1 MERMSDFRTA
11 IQRLRL
17 WAHWRVW
24 LLVQRQTPLE
34 ILVDASSRARVWA
47 DGGGFVLLGNGAFAL
62 GDSVNGQALLER
74 GFAGA
79 WRWLVGVCT
88 FRTSSLFRVLPV
100 PCAVFLGAGAAYAK
114 LSEVFL
120 TFARVLF
127 TLGLLTSVLFVFA
140 TFLLTLLKFDWGW
153 STARLLNLGRFFGF
167 GFRFSILGL
176 LGLLGG
182 QCNGALEVNSFGI
195 R

>member
-1 MERMSDFRTA
+1 MCVLCSPVVLGDQLLVLLGEPRVAAEVLLEQMSDFQTA

-62 GDSVNGQALLER
+62 GDSVNGQALLEW
-74 GFAGA
+74 GFAVA

-88 FRTSSLFRVLPV
+88 FRTLSLFRIMLAPR
-100 PCAVFLGAGAAYAK
+100 AVFPGARRAPDSVRYCFVGAVSTNAHFLA
-114 LSEVFL
+114 FL
-120 TFARVLF
+120 TTPAPSFSLP
-127 TLGLLTSVLFVFA
+127 
-140 TFLLTLLKFDWGW
+140 
-153 STARLLNLGRFFGF
+153 FG
-167 GFRFSILGL
+167 
-176 LGLLGG
+176 
-182 QCNGALEVNSFGI
+182 
-195 R
+195 

>member
-1 MERMSDFRTA
+1 MLCLPVVLGDQLLVLLGEPRVAAEVLLEQMSDFQTA

-79 WRWLVGVCT
+79 WRWLVEVCT

-100 PCAVFLGAGAAYAK
+100 PCAVFLGAGGA
-114 LSEVFL
+114 
-120 TFARVLF
+120 
-127 TLGLLTSVLFVFA
+127 LGL
-140 TFLLTLLKFDWGW
+140 
-153 STARLLNLGRFFGF
+153 ARDR
-167 GFRFSILGL
+167 GL
-176 LGLLGG
+176 RA
-182 QCNGALEVNSFGI
+182 GAA
-195 R
+195 

>member
-1 MERMSDFRTA
+1 MCVLCLPVVLGDQLLVLLGEPRVAAEVLLEQMSDFQTA

-24 LLVQRQTPLE
+24 LFVQRQTPLE

-74 GFAGA
+74 GFAVA

-88 FRTSSLFRVLPV
+88 FRTLSLFRIVSA
-100 PCAVFLGAGAAYAK
+100 PCAVFLGAGGATSSALDCCLAATAQT
-114 LSEVFL
+114 LFL
-120 TFARVLF
+120 TFLPRKGWVFLAR
-127 TLGLLTSVLFVFA
+127 
-140 TFLLTLLKFDWGW
+140 
-153 STARLLNLGRFFGF
+153 
-167 GFRFSILGL
+167 
-176 LGLLGG
+176 
-182 QCNGALEVNSFGI
+182 
-195 R
+195 